1 MSSRRVL
8 IVAGEASGD
17 MHAANLVRE
26 LKKLEPELS
35 FFGIGGSRMENAGV
49 EVLRRMEELSVV
61 GFSEVLSK
69 LGAIRGAM
77 SHLFKE
83 TSRRRP
89 HMAVLVDY
97 PGFNLRFAR
106 LIRGSLPKIFYYIGP
121 QVWAWGGWRAR
132 SVSLLFDGLISVI
145 PFECDLYEGTRLE
158 CHFVG
163 HPILDLVNPKASKD
177 EFRSEYCPGNGTLI
191 GIVPGSRDQEVRRIL
206 PIMLNCAKM
215 IREKKKETCFAI
227 GVAETIDT
235 EFVRSLCEKT
245 FTDVSVLEG
254 KTYEVMQASDLL
266 MVASGTA
273 TLEAAVLGI
282 PMSIIYKTSPLTWA
296 LAKALIKVKSV
307 GLVNIIAGRRVVP
320 EFIQFQATPK
330 KICDQ
335 ILSLLSDR
343 ERMEE
348 TRNALSEVRSQLGN
362 PGASRR
368 AAEIILN
375 LSEKRC
381 SMNASR

>member
-1 MSSRRVL
+1 
-8 IVAGEASGD
+8 
-17 MHAANLVRE
+17 
-26 LKKLEPELS
+26 
-35 FFGIGGSRMENAGV
+35 
-49 EVLRRMEELSVV
+49 
-61 GFSEVLSK
+61 
-69 LGAIRGAM
+69 
-77 SHLFKE
+77 
-83 TSRRRP
+83 
-89 HMAVLVDY
+89 
-97 PGFNLRFAR
+97 
-106 LIRGSLPKIFYYIGP
+106 
-121 QVWAWGGWRAR
+121 
-132 SVSLLFDGLISVI
+132 
-145 PFECDLYEGTRLE
+145 
-158 CHFVG
+158 
-163 HPILDLVNPKASKD
+163 
-177 EFRSEYCPGNGTLI
+177 
-191 GIVPGSRDQEVRRIL
+191 
-206 PIMLNCAKM
+206 M

-235 EFVRSLCEKT
+235 GFVRSLCEKT

-348 TRNALSEVRSQLGN
+348 TRNALSEVRSRLGN